1 MFIGHYTRVYSYSAF
16 FAWKKG
22 DFMFNIYK
30 KAFPYYKRIYPVLI
44 LCIILGLFQGILTLV
59 TPQIISLMVDRVIN
73 PAFGKAPV
81 ENRSIFMFLVEDIPA
96 DNLWQIMLV
105 LVGVLVAFIV
115 AYFITFYVRWN
126 IAHYFSIACDNKLK
140 LSVLNKINSFGPRI
154 MKDYTPGDL
163 ITIVN
168 SDCDGIR
175 GFHIA
180 NVPFIVDSIFFIIVA
195 MFLLGKINVWLIV
208 APVATFTLYFF
219 ITKGF
224 LKMCEKFYGE
234 RWQKN
239 SAFNSETQESIYGIR
254 TIKAYGREDIRRKG
268 FYEKAEQLRDIH
280 MELGRRRQRYFMFFD
295 VTDQIVMV
303 ICMAISISLTVNL
316 KMTTG
321 EYAAFLSYML
331 TMIGYFVD
339 IIFLAGDIQDNKVS
353 CKRLFGLLDKKD
365 EVAELYGDMKMPGRP
380 HIRFEN
386 VTVVEG
392 EQTLVYNITLDIPY
406 GKKVGIMGKTGCGK
420 SVLVKTMQ
428 GIREYSSGTLTF
440 DGEDS
445 HKYGRG
451 EIAKAFGYAMQDV
464 FLFSNTIESNIA
476 FSNPDASEELIRRCG
491 KAAEVDEFACNFS
504 DGYAT
509 VIGEKGFG
517 LSGGQKQRVAIAR
530 ALLKDAPVLV
540 LDDCTSAL
548 DIETESKI
556 FKNLDTFF
564 TGKTIVMT
572 THRAMALKDFD
583 EIIYM
588 ENGRIAERGTF
599 DELIK
604 ADGHY
609 AAIYKQQMDKEVY
622 AVE

>member
-1 MFIGHYTRVYSYSAF
+1 
-16 FAWKKG
+16 
-22 DFMFNIYK
+22 
-30 KAFPYYKRIYPVLI
+30 
-44 LCIILGLFQGILTLV
+44 
-59 TPQIISLMVDRVIN
+59 
-73 PAFGKAPV
+73 
-81 ENRSIFMFLVEDIPA
+81 
-96 DNLWQIMLV
+96 
-105 LVGVLVAFIV
+105 
-115 AYFITFYVRWN
+115 
-126 IAHYFSIACDNKLK
+126 
-140 LSVLNKINSFGPRI
+140 
-154 MKDYTPGDL
+154 
-163 ITIVN
+163 
-168 SDCDGIR
+168 
-175 GFHIA
+175 
-180 NVPFIVDSIFFIIVA
+180 
-195 MFLLGKINVWLIV
+195 
-208 APVATFTLYFF
+208 
-219 ITKGF
+219 
-224 LKMCEKFYGE
+224 
-234 RWQKN
+234 
-239 SAFNSETQESIYGIR
+239 
-254 TIKAYGREDIRRKG
+254 
-268 FYEKAEQLRDIH
+268 
-280 MELGRRRQRYFMFFD
+280 
-295 VTDQIVMV
+295 
-303 ICMAISISLTVNL
+303 
-316 KMTTG
+316 
-321 EYAAFLSYML
+321 
-331 TMIGYFVD
+331 
-339 IIFLAGDIQDNKVS
+339 
-353 CKRLFGLLDKKD
+353 
-365 EVAELYGDMKMPGRP
+365 MKMPGRP

-392 EQTLVYNITLDIPY
+392 EQTLVDNITLDIPY

-445 HKYGRG
+445 HKYDRG

-476 FSNPDASEELIRRCG
+476 FSNPDASEELVRKCG

-599 DELIK
+599 DELMK